1 MTPDLVPISTVSRI
15 NTLVS
20 CISIIIRPVWTGAPS
35 SPIDTWGGI
44 SHKHTRARSTRPLSR
59 VRWRA
64 RSSSAKYGHWKWN
77 PSLAQFAG
85 WRARAVASS
94 CSVHYVMLCASYD
107 MIPETKTYAICITTT
122 VIYYDRYIYVIDW
135 TFQFCTLFAHFT
147 FANWQSMQSIILMSS
162 KCACACRNLS
172 AKHKCVI
179 NHATMCAQWAD
190 TRAHVAHRC
199 VLMYVFHF
207 PDAGVLWGA
216 IDTHT

>member
-59 VRWRA
+59 VWWRA

-147 FANWQSMQSIILMSS
+147 FANWQSMQSIILPNW
-162 KCACACRNLS
+162 CRRS
-172 AKHKCVI
+172 ARVLVE
-179 NHATMCAQWAD
+179 TWAPNTNAWSI
-190 TRAHVAHRC
+190 TRPC
-199 VLMYVFHF
+199 VLNEQIHEHM
-207 PDAGVLWGA
+207 WR
-216 IDTHT
+216 IDVC